1 MTIGREFAG
10 IILESPPELQ
20 YEFPVGKKI
29 IGYCM
34 PWQVGCMAEVVGLP
48 AMQCATMPDGLSYT
62 EAQGSTDRIIEAV
75 QSAVQSAVRFADLA
89 VCGSLLKPLPS
100 HSLGTF

>member
-10 IILESPPELQ
+10 VILESPPELQ

-48 AMQCATMPDGLSYT
+48 AMQCATMPDGFSYT
-62 EAQGSTDRIIEAV
+62 EVQGSTDQKVEPV
-75 QSAVQSAVRFADLA
+75 QSTDLT
-89 VCGSLLKPLPS
+89 VCRSLSEPLPF
-100 HSLGTF
+100 HLPDTFS

>member
-10 IILESPPELQ
+10 VILESPPELQ

-62 EAQGSTDRIIEAV
+62 EAQGSTDQKVEAIP
-75 QSAVQSAVRFADLA
+75 SADPAVW
-89 VCGSLLKPLPS
+89 
-100 HSLGTF
+100 

>member
-10 IILESPPELQ
+10 VILESPPELQ

-48 AMQCATMPDGLSYT
+48 AMQCATMPDGFSYT
-62 EAQGSTDRIIEAV
+62 EVQGSTDQKVEPV
-75 QSAVQSAVRFADLA
+75 QSTDLT
-89 VCGSLLKPLPS
+89 VCISLSKPLPF
-100 HSLGTF
+100 HLPDTFL

>member
-48 AMQCATMPDGLSYT
+48 AMQCATMPDGLSFT

-75 QSAVQSAVRFADLA
+75 QSAVLA

-100 HSLGTF
+100 HSPGTF